1 MELQS
6 GKVLIEIFLI
16 FGAAKILG
24 WLLQKVGQPAV
35 VGELSAGILI
45 GPYALRVVHTGP
57 VVNVVAEIGVVVLLF
72 SAGLEQRLSE
82 LMRVGWISTRVA
94 VLGVL
99 LPFVLGFGAGLV
111 FRHSH
116 PESVFLGTA
125 LVATSVGITARVLG
139 EVGQQQSSSGRIILG
154 AAVID
159 DILGMI
165 ILAVVSGVT
174 LGQKDARQIV
184 IAVALALGLVIFVL
198 GAGRGV
204 VRRVVPRVASFTR
217 QKSYFSLAL
226 LICLGL
232 SVLAVE
238 VGIAAIIGAFLA
250 GLVFSEEKAAEDLR
264 IKTHAVYEFGV
275 PFFFVAMGMA
285 MDVRLFARKEIFQ
298 VAAIVTLLA
307 IVGKLVGCSLAAM
320 NLGWLEASR
329 IGVGMVPR
337 GEVGLIVALIGLNQK
352 VMSGQLYS
360 IIVIMSLITTMIVPP
375 VLSRLYRKTGPVPPP
390 KTSASHLSSQV
401 GCFS

>member
-1 MELQS
+1 MEIES
-6 GKVLIEIFLI
+6 GKILIEIFFL

-24 WLLQKVGQPAV
+24 WLSQKLGQPAV
-35 VGELSAGILI
+35 VGELAAGIMI
-45 GPYALRVVHTGP
+45 GPHALGLVHAGP
-57 VVNVVAEIGVVVLLF
+57 LVNVLAEIGAIVLLF

-82 LMRVGWISTRVA
+82 LMRVGWVSTRVA
-94 VLGVL
+94 MLGIAV
-99 LPFVLGFGAGLV
+99 PFGLGFGAGLW
-111 FRHSH
+111 FKHSNT
-116 PESVFLGTA
+116 ESIFLGTA
-125 LVATSVGITARVLG
+125 LVATSVGITARVL
-139 EVGQQQSSSGRIILG
+139 EDVGQQQSRSGRIILG

-174 LGQKDARQIV
+174 LGQKDARQIA
-184 IAVALALGLVIFVL
+184 IAVILALGLVIFVL
-198 GAGRGV
+198 LAGRGV
-204 VRRVVPRVASFTR
+204 IRRVVPRVAHFTR

-250 GLVFSEEKAAEDLR
+250 GLVFSEEETAEDLR
-264 IKTHAVYEFGV
+264 VKTHAIYEFVV

-285 MDVRLFARKEIFQ
+285 MDIRVFARKEILL
-298 VAAIVTLLA
+298 VAGIVTFLA
-307 IVGKLVGCSLAAM
+307 IVGKLVSCGLAAM
-320 NLGWLEASR
+320 NLGWLEALR

-352 VMSGQLYS
+352 VMSAELYS
-360 IIVIMSLITTMIVPP
+360 VIVIMSLITTMIVPP
-375 VLSRLYRKTGPVPPP
+375 VLTRLYAKAKPAAPVTPIP
-390 KTSASHLSSQV
+390 
-401 GCFS
+401 